1 MGYRMSQMIFYG
13 LLILAVDSCRVKRD
27 APEDIKILVL
37 YTGGTIGMDK
47 NCDGK
52 LVPQLKK
59 FKQLIHSDREL
70 NIRTIDDDYY
80 QLPHVDN
87 SKTVLYKFKDY
98 DPLIDSSDMSAKN
111 WMKIAKDIAD
121 EYDKWNGFVILHGTD
136 TLAYTSS
143 VLSFMLRNIKKPV
156 IVTGAQI
163 PIFVPGNDAKHNI
176 LSSLR
181 FVVSGKVKEVCVCFA
196 NKLMRGNR
204 VMKYSAE
211 ALTAFISPNY
221 GILGDISLELKVD
234 SQLTLPSCRGSPIFS
249 HTLSENVILLQIFP
263 TMPAE
268 MLKNALKAPTEGLVL
283 LTFGAGNIPMRQDI
297 INILK
302 EAVGRGVL
310 IINVT
315 QCPQG
320 TVRLIYENGKILN
333 ELGVIEG
340 LDMTAEAAFTKLSY
354 VLGRKDLS
362 LQVKKLL
369 MEKNLSG
376 EYTETKI
383 TTLST
388 SIALAYWYIRLFYI
402 TQFNDEKC
410 SRRMDIVILS

>member
-13 LLILAVDSCRVKRD
+13 LLILVLQYAVDSARVRTVVPVD
-27 APEDIKILVL
+27 VKILVL

-47 NCDGK
+47 NADGE
-52 LVPQLKK
+52 LVPQLEK
-59 FKQLIHSDREL
+59 FKKLIRKDREL
-70 NIRTIDDDYY
+70 NIRRVDDGYY
-80 QLPHVDN
+80 QLPYIDN
-87 SKTVLYKFKDY
+87 NKTVLYKFKDY
-98 DPLIDSSDMSAKN
+98 DPLIDSSDMSVKN
-111 WMKIAKDIAD
+111 WMKIGKDIAD

-143 VLSFMLRNIKKPV
+143 VLSFMLRDIKKPV

-163 PIFVPGNDAKHNI
+163 PIFVPGNDARLNI

-211 ALTAFISPNY
+211 ALAAFISPNY
-221 GILGDISLELKVD
+221 GILGDISAEFKVD
-234 SQLTLPSCRGSPIFS
+234 SQFLLPSGRGSPIFS
-249 HTLSENVILLQIFP
+249 HDLSENVILLQIFP

-268 MLKNALKAPTEGLVL
+268 MLKNALKAPTEGVVL

-297 INILK
+297 IDILR
-302 EAVGRGVL
+302 EAIDRGVL

-320 TVRLIYENGKILN
+320 TVRLIYENGKILY

-362 LQVKKLL
+362 LHEKKLL

-376 EYTETKI
+376 EYTEP
-383 TTLST
+383 S
-388 SIALAYWYIRLFYI
+388 
-402 TQFNDEKC
+402 NKC
-410 SRRMDIVILS
+410 